1 MRTPTVSPP
10 PDVFLSDVQWIWG
23 TPDQAIVYFDADI
36 VNLSSLSGMM
46 FKASVGETEYQP
58 NAGWFQLD
66 ARSVQVTMPLDATG
80 INVDCSLQFD
90 DGGIE
95 FVNGGK
101 LAGLPTYNLIHNGG
115 ARPEP

>member
-1 MRTPTVSPP
+1 VRTPIPMI
-10 PDVFLSDVQWIWG
+10 PDVFLTTVEWIWG
-23 TPDQAIVYFDADI
+23 TTDQAIVSFDTDI
-36 VNLSSLSGMM
+36 ANFNSLSGMM
-46 FKASVGETEYQP
+46 FKASVGEDEYQP
-58 NAGWFQLD
+58 ASGWLQLD
-66 ARSVQVTMPLDATG
+66 ERRIQVTMPLDATG